1 MALLAFEDTKA
12 SPVGDLMDVAQR
24 QKTAS
29 ELNAAIL
36 AAQAQ
41 EREPRLPLLLKLL
54 LWAQAQLD
62 ERAVYPRIADLASA
76 QLVPPPKAD

>member
-1 MALLAFEDTKA
+1 
-12 SPVGDLMDVAQR
+12 VGDLLDIAQR

-36 AAQAQ
+36 ASQSQ
-41 EREPRLPLLLKLL
+41 EREPRLPMLLKLL

-62 ERAVYPRIADLASA
+62 ERAAYPRIADVVTA
-76 QLVPPPKAD
+76 QLVPPKEPAA

>member
-1 MALLAFEDTKA
+1 M
-12 SPVGDLMDVAQR
+12 GDLLDIAQR

-36 AAQAQ
+36 ASQSQ
-41 EREPRLPLLLKLL
+41 EREPRLPMLLKLL

-62 ERAVYPRIADLASA
+62 ERAAYPRIADVVTA
-76 QLVPPPKAD
+76 QLVPPKEPAA